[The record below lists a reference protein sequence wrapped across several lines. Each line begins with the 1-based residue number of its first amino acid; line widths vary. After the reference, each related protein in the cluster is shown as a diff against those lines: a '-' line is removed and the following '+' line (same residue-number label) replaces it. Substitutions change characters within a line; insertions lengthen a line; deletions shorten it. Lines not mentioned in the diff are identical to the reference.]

1 MLLEPSALFTVLTAI
16 RIALLSHAVE
26 LTALFFGA
34 VIAYRITCH
43 YIPVAAP
50 KLFDRNL
57 FGIDINKT
65 TPEERVALRKRKG
78 TKMHA
83 DLSAEERDAFIPE
96 SLGIVVGAVYLTVV
110 LLLVVILGI
119 DVRDFSGPLTTI
131 TVMLLLGFVDDVLEI
146 SWRYKIILSAVGSL
160 PLVLSSYDDSFQV
173 VVPKQLIYLF
183 SHWFSNS
190 DGPFSSQEVKIPN
203 ELNYPTECSSSSGWG
218 SPNKSM
224 WLPSSAF
231 LNRESHY
238 SRLSISCRGISSTSS
253 SSPGQHCLLSLGP
266 IYLLYLA
273 LLCIFCTNSINIL
286 AGVNGVEVGQSI
298 IIASASLIYNLIQY
312 RLDERVVDLLYPPP
326 VTSDMHNSNPA
337 ATVVVPLLSM
347 EERARMTTHR
357 LYALLLLMPFIG
369 VSLALWRFNRY
380 PSRVFVGDS
389 YTYFAG
395 TVLAVGAISGLYSKT
410 LLLFFMPQIIN
421 FLISLPQLF
430 GFIPCPPH
438 RVPRWNPKTKKL
450 ENSGNYTILNL
461 ILFLFGGKEG
471 MREVTLTRFT
481 LLFQVI
487 CCGIAFAV
495 RFGIAS
501 WVYDHVE

>member
-1 MLLEPSALFTVLTAI
+1 MLLESSLLTSLKAI
-16 RIALLSHAVE
+16 HIALLSHVSE
-26 LTALFFGA
+26 LILLSIGTI
-34 VIAYRITCH
+34 IAYCLTCH

-65 TPEERVALRKRKG
+65 TPEQRVALRKGKG
-78 TKMHA
+78 TKTHA
-83 DLSAEERDAFIPE
+83 ELSKEEKNAFIPE

-110 LLLVVILGI
+110 LLLVIVLGI

-146 SWRYKIILSAVGSL
+146 RWRHKILLSAVGSL
-160 PLVLSSYDDSFQV
+160 PLVLSSYDDTFQV
-173 VVPKQLIYLF
+173 VVPKQLLYLF
-183 SHWFSNS
+183 SRWFSNDEGS
-190 DGPFSSQEVKIPN
+190 FSSSAMINRKEKIIIDS
-203 ELNYPTECSSSSGWG
+203 TGECYSSG
-218 SPNKSM
+218 SSQNKSSF
-224 WLPSSAF
+224 WHSSPVYSPFIAG
-231 LNRESHY
+231 ESHY
-238 SRLSISCRGISSTSS
+238 ARLSISCRSTTSSPS
-253 SSPGQHCLLSLGP
+253 SSPAQHCLLSLGP

-298 IIASASLIYNLIQY
+298 IIAAASLIYNLVQY
-312 RLDERVVDLLYPPP
+312 RLDERVVDMLYPPA
-326 VTSDMHNSNPA
+326 TSDALNPS
-337 ATVVVPLLSM
+337 TLVVPLLSM

-389 YTYFAG
+389 YTYFSG

-410 LLLFFMPQIIN
+410 LLLFFIPQIIN
-421 FLISLPQLF
+421 FIISLPQLF
-430 GFIPCPPH
+430 GIVPCPPH
-438 RVPRWNPKTKKL
+438 RVPRWNPETKKL

-461 ILFLFGGKEG
+461 ILFLFGGKAG

-481 LLFQVI
+481 LLFQVV
-487 CCGIAFAV
+487 CCLMGFAV